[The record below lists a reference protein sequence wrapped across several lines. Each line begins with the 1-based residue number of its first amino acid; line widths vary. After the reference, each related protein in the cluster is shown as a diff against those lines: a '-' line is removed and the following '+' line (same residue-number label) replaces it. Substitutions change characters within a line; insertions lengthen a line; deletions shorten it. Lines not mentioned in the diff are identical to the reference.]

1 MNIMTWVWLGVLV
14 LFVIIELVD
23 AGTLVSIWFS
33 LGAVIPL
40 CMTAYQTYAA
50 WYIILQ
56 VIVFGAVSIF
66 SILYLR
72 KFAKKA
78 LFKNDKETTNL
89 DMYLG
94 KEIKVLRVEEDRAV
108 VKLNGIEYTI
118 IGKNEE
124 EKFEVGQKVS
134 IVKFSGNKI
143 IVKKVDV
150 KE

>member
-1 MNIMTWVWLGVLV
+1 MYMTYIWLTILV
-14 LFVIIELVD
+14 LFVIIELID

-33 LGAVIPL
+33 FGAIIPL
-40 CMTAYQTYAA
+40 LMTIYQTNAV

-56 VIVFGAVSIF
+56 VVVFGLVSTF

-78 LFKNDKETTNL
+78 LFKNSKETTNL

-94 KEIKVLRVEEDRAV
+94 KELKILKVDDEKAV
-108 VKLNGIEYTI
+108 AKLNGVEYNI
-118 IGKNEE
+118 SGEDEE
-124 EKFEVGQKVS
+124 EKFEVGEKVS

-143 IVKKVDV
+143 IVKKVIV

>member
-14 LFVIIELVD
+14 LFVLVELVD

-33 LGAVIPL
+33 LGAIIPL
-40 CMTAYQTYAA
+40 CMTAYQTYAT

-56 VIVFGAVSIF
+56 IVVFGLVSTL
-66 SILYLR
+66 SILFLR

-78 LFKNDKETTNL
+78 LFKNNNETTNL

-94 KEIKVLRVEEDRAV
+94 KEIKVVKVENGKAV
-108 VKLNGIEYTI
+108 AKLNGIEYTV
-118 IGKNEE
+118 IGEKEE
-124 EKFEVGQKVS
+124 NFEVGEKVS

-143 IVKKVDV
+143 IVKKIEN